1 MATTCD
7 KEAIREAYNTVRED
21 KSEIN
26 WAVLK
31 YEGNVITVASTGT
44 DYQSFLDN
52 LQGIISQINK
62 KSYKNL

>member
-52 LQGIISQINK
+52 LQGNISQIN
-62 KSYKNL
+62 

>member
-52 LQGIISQINK
+52 LQGKISQINK
-62 KSYKNL
+62 KKL

>member
-52 LQGIISQINK
+52 LQGKISQINK
-62 KSYKNL
+62 KS